1 MRSILAVQTLA
12 TAKAIVKN
20 TTVYTDSCR
29 FDRCV
34 GDATV
39 WVAHVSASGENLAIS
54 QQCSLV
60 GGTVDANWYDPVNA
74 SAAALGS
81 VATAQA
87 ATAGVYISYT
97 PVIAPYI
104 RFKIVAANTNDTVL
118 ELKLIFREEV

>member
-1 MRSILAVQTLA
+1 MTSILAIQTLA
-12 TAKAIVKN
+12 TAKAITKN
-20 TTVYTDSCR
+20 TTVYTDSCK
-29 FDRCV
+29 FHRCV
-34 GDATV
+34 GDAIV
-39 WVAHVSASGENLAIS
+39 WLAHVSASGENLAIS
-54 QQCSLV
+54 QQCSLDDV
-60 GGTVDANWYDPVNA
+60 TFYDPVNA

-118 ELKLIFREEV
+118 DLKIIFREEV